1 MEILVYGL
9 LFGFWYLI
17 KYGIIYPIKYLFY
30 GISLFFS
37 WLVELFKKNRD
48 KTKMEK
54 LKPQIQ
60 YWEDKKAL
68 IDSLPY
74 AELLKL
80 NTEIKNALDY
90 KVVEEKEHLWFHMST
105 AEMEGNKYLFI
116 AKKQSQELDF
126 DSFADGIA
134 YIKEIRNTYKKIYCF
149 VPEKDTDLYTQLMIK
164 CLMVL
169 NIAFQNEKNLKN
181 EIDII
186 IKRINPPIK
195 KERVNTYKKT
205 YKNNHKQSGY
215 EKLFPHVMTDDDDSD
230 FDKAIDDMIFMDLM
244 DDDF

>member
-1 MEILVYGL
+1 MELHY
-9 LFGFWYLI
+9 
-17 KYGIIYPIKYLFY
+17 
-30 GISLFFS
+30 FFN
-37 WLVELFKKNRD
+37 WLVGLCKKNRD

-60 YWEDKKAL
+60 YWEDKKSL
-68 IDSLPY
+68 IDGLSY
-74 AELLKL
+74 TELLKV

-90 KVVEEKEHLWFHMST
+90 KILEEKEHLWFHMAIAQVEET
-105 AEMEGNKYLFI
+105 KYLFI
-116 AKKQSQELDF
+116 AKKQNQELDF

-134 YIKEIRNTYKKIYCF
+134 YIKEIKNTYKKIYCF

-169 NIAFQNEKNLKN
+169 DVAFQNEKNLKN
-181 EIDII
+181 EIDMII
-186 IKRINPPIK
+186 TRINPPAK
-195 KERVNTYKKT
+195 QEKVNTYKKT
-205 YKNNHKQSGY
+205 YKKNHKQSGY